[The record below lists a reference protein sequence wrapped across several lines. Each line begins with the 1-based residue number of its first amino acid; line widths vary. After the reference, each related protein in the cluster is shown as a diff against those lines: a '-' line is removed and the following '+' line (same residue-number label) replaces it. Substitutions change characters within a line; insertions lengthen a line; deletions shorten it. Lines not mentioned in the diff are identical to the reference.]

1 MAQQIK
7 KKFLSQEIINYFDD
21 QIINVGGSVSSEQSR
36 AEGQEAAIR
45 SEFASADEAK
55 LLEAK
60 AFAEAQD
67 ALKLSEAKEYAE
79 LKVAEV
85 KSEIMGG
92 IPSSTLDTISEIAEA
107 LASEQ
112 TATGAI
118 LTKLGELEAADAAEV
133 LARDAAISVAVMAEQ
148 QAREAFDGLLQSSLE
163 QEIADREEVDE
174 ELSQRIDSTAT
185 SLMGT
190 IGAVND
196 RAIAAEQE
204 LQTQITNNYTDL
216 EDYISG
222 VENLLTDEV
231 SDRQSGDA
239 STLQASKDYTDAKIA
254 EIPSVDLSN
263 YYNKSEV
270 DSKDALIQS
279 ELDNLHGY
287 SQDLRDD
294 VDGHETRL
302 VALENKADGPS
313 FNNEKLTVGSELGFV
328 ELSMQV
334 KKIMSCAVGR
344 LAVHEGE
351 DFDVTIVGGKSRLV
365 WKGSLLAPSGEESI
379 ESGMS
384 VFVVYAY

>member
-1 MAQQIK
+1 
-7 KKFLSQEIINYFDD
+7 
-21 QIINVGGSVSSEQSR
+21 
-36 AEGQEAAIR
+36 
-45 SEFASADEAK
+45 
-55 LLEAK
+55 
-60 AFAEAQD
+60 
-67 ALKLSEAKEYAE
+67 
-79 LKVAEV
+79 
-85 KSEIMGG
+85 
-92 IPSSTLDTISEIAEA
+92 
-107 LASEQ
+107 
-112 TATGAI
+112 
-118 LTKLGELEAADAAEV
+118 
-133 LARDAAISVAVMAEQ
+133 
-148 QAREAFDGLLQSSLE
+148 
-163 QEIADREEVDE
+163 
-174 ELSQRIDSTAT
+174 
-185 SLMGT
+185 MGT

-204 LQTQITNNYTDL
+204 LQTQITNNYTNL

-222 VENLLTDEV
+222 VEDLLTNEV

-254 EIPSVDLSN
+254 QIPSVDLSN

-294 VDGHETRL
+294 VDSHETRL

>member
-1 MAQQIK
+1 
-7 KKFLSQEIINYFDD
+7 
-21 QIINVGGSVSSEQSR
+21 
-36 AEGQEAAIR
+36 
-45 SEFASADEAK
+45 
-55 LLEAK
+55 
-60 AFAEAQD
+60 
-67 ALKLSEAKEYAE
+67 
-79 LKVAEV
+79 
-85 KSEIMGG
+85 MGG
-92 IPSSTLDTISEIAEA
+92 FPSSTLDTISEIAEA